1 MGIFISCLNV
11 AKSSSSSKPT
21 TKSATGASR
30 SQPQAQA
37 TIPGPEYSQ
46 EQPPQFDPTPAPVR
60 EGLVIEHL
68 ATSPPPILEP
78 SATAPARAEGVD
90 KNAKEVPFPA
100 LGTATPTSTQAG
112 AGKATNAE
120 PEKMA
125 TDEEYM
131 SFLDKA
137 NQDPNEGVVKTKGSG
152 KLEFKALDEGVKV
165 PDVIQKM
172 LGKGEAFYVS
182 DADEPFVSVALKS
195 SGKGLPD
202 EVTFAKLIDH
212 PSPKEADVQIMD
224 VGEWDTQGQYK
235 DVVEATREAVKGS
248 DVRVY
253 RITKDGS
260 RVEYWVVGVDGGHLV
275 GVKALAVES

>member
-100 LGTATPTSTQAG
+100 LGTA
-112 AGKATNAE
+112 
-120 PEKMA
+120 
-125 TDEEYM
+125 
-131 SFLDKA
+131 
-137 NQDPNEGVVKTKGSG
+137 
-152 KLEFKALDEGVKV
+152 
-165 PDVIQKM
+165 
-172 LGKGEAFYVS
+172 
-182 DADEPFVSVALKS
+182 
-195 SGKGLPD
+195 
-202 EVTFAKLIDH
+202 
-212 PSPKEADVQIMD
+212 
-224 VGEWDTQGQYK
+224 
-235 DVVEATREAVKGS
+235 
-248 DVRVY
+248 
-253 RITKDGS
+253 
-260 RVEYWVVGVDGGHLV
+260 
-275 GVKALAVES
+275 